1 MWGVETGI
9 HFLALNILPVTLFY
23 NKTMANT
30 YLLQVVSLNYV
41 VVVVT
46 PI

>member
-1 MWGVETGI
+1 MWGVGTGI

-30 YLLQVVSLNYV
+30 YLLLHVVSLNYV
-41 VVVVT
+41 VT